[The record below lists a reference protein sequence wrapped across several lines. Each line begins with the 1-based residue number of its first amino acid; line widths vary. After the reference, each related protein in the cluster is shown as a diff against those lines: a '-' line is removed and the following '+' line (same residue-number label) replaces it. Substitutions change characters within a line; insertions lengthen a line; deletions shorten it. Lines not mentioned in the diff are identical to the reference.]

1 MRRITVLGSTGSIGK
16 QALALAARQ
25 PDCFRIVSLAARDNL
40 DLLAEQVRAFHP
52 ALVSVATAEAA
63 AALHS
68 RLDGAGP
75 EILWGEPGLLQVAT
89 HPEADLVL
97 SAVVGAAGL
106 LPTYAAVRAGKAV
119 ALANKEA
126 LVTAGELITAEAAR
140 RGVRLLPVD
149 SEHSAIFQCLERGG
163 TACLRSVILTGSGG
177 PFRTRAKAD
186 LETVTAGEALRH
198 PRWTMGK
205 KISIDSATLMNKGLE
220 VIEARWLF
228 GLPLDAIRVL
238 IHPESIVHSLVEY
251 VDGSLLAQLSITDMG
266 LPILYALTYPER
278 IPNHFPA
285 LDLARVGSLTFEE
298 VDHDRFPCLGY
309 AYAAARAGGTAPAI
323 LSAANEV
330 AVGLFLREAIPF
342 TTIPRLVA
350 EALDRHPIRPV
361 RSVEEVLAADGE
373 VRAALLARYGSPL
386 AARA

>member
-1 MRRITVLGSTGSIGK
+1 MKRIAILGSTGSIGK
-16 QALALAARQ
+16 QALALAARH

-40 DLLAEQVRAFHP
+40 DLLAEQVRAFRP

-63 AALHS
+63 AALRS
-68 RLDGAGP
+68 RLDGAGA
-75 EILWGEPGLLQVAT
+75 EIVSGEPGLLQVAT

-97 SAVVGAAGL
+97 SAVVGTAGL
-106 LPTYAAVRAGKAV
+106 LPTFAAVHAGKAV

-126 LVTAGELITAEAAR
+126 LVSAGELITAEAAR

-163 TACLRSVILTGSGG
+163 TTSLRSVILTGSGG
-177 PFRTRAKAD
+177 PFRTRPKAD
-186 LETVTAGEALRH
+186 LESVTPGEALRH
-198 PRWTMGK
+198 PRWSMGK

-228 GLPLDAIRVL
+228 GLSLDAIRVL

-251 VDGSLLAQLSITDMG
+251 VDGSLLAQLGITDMG

-278 IPNHFPA
+278 LPNHFPA

-298 VDHDRFPCLGY
+298 VDHDRFPCVGY
-309 AYAAARAGGTAPAI
+309 AYAAARAGGTAPAV
-323 LSAANEV
+323 LNAANEV
-330 AVGLFLREAIPF
+330 AVGLFLRDAIPF
-342 TTIPRLVA
+342 TAIPRLVA
-350 EALDRHPIRPV
+350 EALDRHPVRPV

>member
-1 MRRITVLGSTGSIGK
+1 VRRIAILGSTGSIGK
-16 QALALAARQ
+16 QALALAARH
-25 PDCFRIVSLAARDNL
+25 PDRFRIVSLAARDNL
-40 DLLAEQVRAFHP
+40 DLLAEQVRAFGP

-63 AALHS
+63 GALRS
-68 RLDGAGP
+68 RLDGAGT
-75 EILWGEPGLLQVAT
+75 EILSGESGLLQVAT

-106 LPTYAAVRAGKAV
+106 LPTFAAVRAGKAV

-126 LVTAGELITAEAAR
+126 LVSAGELITAEAAR

-163 TACLRSVILTGSGG
+163 TASLRSVILTGSGG

-186 LETVTAGEALRH
+186 LETVTPGEALRH
-198 PRWTMGK
+198 PRWSMGK

-228 GLPLDAIRVL
+228 GLSLDAIRVL

-278 IPNHFPA
+278 LPNHFPA

-298 VDHDRFPCLGY
+298 VDHDRFPCVGY
-309 AYAAARAGGTAPAI
+309 AYAAARAGGTAPAV
-323 LSAANEV
+323 LNAANEV
-330 AVGLFLREAIPF
+330 AVGLFLRDAIPF
-342 TTIPRLVA
+342 TAIPRLVA
-350 EALDRHPIRPV
+350 EALDRHPVRPV